1 MAVDTIARALAL
13 KAEEENTP
21 PDLSNYVQFTDLAS
35 YDKAGVIKTEGY
47 CAELDFAGR
56 IRAQTISY
64 ETYQSTGN
72 SDFIGKGTLENVLS
86 ARNYAVTNANNNFSA
101 PQTITGNLTINGD
114 IIQNG
119 ETYITHAEQLYTKN
133 AMIYTREGAES
144 GLTTGEYTGLQA
156 IKYDG
161 INDGQLVFDNTG
173 TARVGDI
180 GDTKPLT
187 TRAEANNMTNGEI
200 CIWNSSTESIET
212 GNFANMVRS
221 VTPVTST
228 SVANPLVSQTE
239 YYLGSQTTL
248 SLTLPTGVRGDYIYV
263 NFISGATATTLTITN
278 SNIVGNVPTIEANK
292 TYELLF
298 NFDGTNWVCQWLS
311 Y

>member
-13 KAEEENTP
+13 KAEEGNTP

-35 YDKAGVIKTEGY
+35 GTKTGVIKGNVSGFNILADGTPQANIY
-47 CAELDFAGR
+47 
-56 IRAQTISY
+56 IY
-64 ETYQSTGN
+64 ENYQSAANGI
-72 SDFIGKGTLENVLS
+72 FIGKGTLENVLS

-212 GNFANMVRS
+212 GNFVNMVRS

-263 NFISGATATTLTITN
+263 NFISGKTATALTITN